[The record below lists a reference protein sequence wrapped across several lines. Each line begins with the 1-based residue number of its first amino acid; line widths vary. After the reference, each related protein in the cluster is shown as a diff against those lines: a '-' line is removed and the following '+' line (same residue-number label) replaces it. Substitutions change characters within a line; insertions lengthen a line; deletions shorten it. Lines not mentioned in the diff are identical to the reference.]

1 MVGGGG
7 RDRAMDGVDQGWR
20 RRVSS
25 KKTKGNSQGT
35 TASVA
40 TRSQSRRITVDIQ
53 GQSLT
58 IRSDREPGFV
68 KELARHIDET
78 IEELQSAAPRA
89 PSNKLLMLASLTVA
103 EELYEA
109 RQRLSQTQEDLADK
123 ADTLHDL
130 IDQVE
135 EVGQG
140 H

>member
-1 MVGGGG
+1 M
-7 RDRAMDGVDQGWR
+7 
-20 RRVSS
+20 SS